1 MKPFFITG
9 TGTSIG
15 KTVVTTSLCWQLHK
29 KNRAV
34 TALKPVISGY
44 DPRDMESDSALILKS
59 CSITPTPVLME
70 TISPWRYA
78 TPLAPNMAAAREGG
92 EVDMEQLVNFCREY
106 ALLASDYLL
115 VEGAGG
121 VMAPVNNRYTM
132 LDWMQA
138 LDWPVILVT
147 GSYLGSISH
156 TLTAYEAL
164 GMRSIKV
171 HAVIVSE
178 SEISTVDLDETVT
191 TMEMFLPKTI
201 PIVKIFRIISN
212 DDIWKQMPSISWLC
226 DE

>member
-9 TGTSIG
+9 TGTGIG
-15 KTVVTTSLCWQLHK
+15 KTAITASLCWQLHK

-44 DPRDMESDSALILKS
+44 DPRDMESDPALILQS
-59 CSITPTPVLME
+59 CGITPTPVLME

-92 EVDMEQLVNFCREY
+92 EVDMDQLIAFCREY
-106 ALLASDYLL
+106 ALLAPDILL

-138 LDWPVILVT
+138 LGWPVILVC
-147 GSYLGSISH
+147 GSYLGAISH
-156 TLTAYEAL
+156 ALTAYEAL
-164 GMRSIKV
+164 HLRRLRV
-171 HAVIVSE
+171 HAVVVSE
-178 SEISTVDLDETVT
+178 SETSTVDLDETVASL
-191 TMEMFLPKTI
+191 ELFLPKDI
-201 PIVKIFRIISN
+201 PVVKIFRIITN